1 MEKGA
6 AYTRVNTVYLN
17 IPQSD
22 NGSFHIIEAKLYHQ
36 NNIKE
41 GHT

>member
-1 MEKGA
+1 MKIL
-6 AYTRVNTVYLN
+6 YLN

-22 NGSFHIIEAKLYHQ
+22 NGSFHTIIEAKLYHQ